1 MKKKIIFA
9 ILSMFYTIIFS
20 TSVFATDL
28 QSVQTSEDGF
38 IVETIIEDES
48 DPSFF
53 STSTVKKKKTT
64 TYKNSSGSILWSVT
78 VHGTFTYN
86 GSSAKCISSS
96 VSTTCPNTNW
106 KISSKSASKSGATAS
121 ATASAKQYQNHLYL
135 KTITK
140 TVKLTCSKTGKFS

>member
-53 STSTVKKKKTT
+53 Q
-64 TYKNSSGSILWSVT
+64 L
-78 VHGTFTYN
+78 
-86 GSSAKCISSS
+86 
-96 VSTTCPNTNW
+96 
-106 KISSKSASKSGATAS
+106 
-121 ATASAKQYQNHLYL
+121 QL
-135 KTITK
+135 
-140 TVKLTCSKTGKFS
+140 

>member
-53 STSTVKKKKTT
+53 STSTVKKRKTT
-64 TYKNSSGSILWSVT
+64 T
-78 VHGTFTYN
+78 
-86 GSSAKCISSS
+86 
-96 VSTTCPNTNW
+96 
-106 KISSKSASKSGATAS
+106 
-121 ATASAKQYQNHLYL
+121 
-135 KTITK
+135 
-140 TVKLTCSKTGKFS
+140 